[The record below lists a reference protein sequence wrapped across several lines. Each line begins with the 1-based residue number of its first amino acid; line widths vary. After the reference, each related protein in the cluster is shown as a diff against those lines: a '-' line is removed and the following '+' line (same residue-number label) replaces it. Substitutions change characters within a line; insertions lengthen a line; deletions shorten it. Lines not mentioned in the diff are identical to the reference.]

1 MWQLPSA
8 CVDLV
13 FADLPRNLGKDFGNN
28 LDRRVPCIENGKPKD
43 WEEPGV
49 DTTLKKIAQVGVI
62 RPQIVGKEETTSRQ
76 RRVIMVMNHTKDV
89 GE

>member
-1 MWQLPSA
+1 LATIWTAA
-8 CVDLV
+8 CL
-13 FADLPRNLGKDFGNN
+13 
-28 LDRRVPCIENGKPKD
+28 ENGKPKD